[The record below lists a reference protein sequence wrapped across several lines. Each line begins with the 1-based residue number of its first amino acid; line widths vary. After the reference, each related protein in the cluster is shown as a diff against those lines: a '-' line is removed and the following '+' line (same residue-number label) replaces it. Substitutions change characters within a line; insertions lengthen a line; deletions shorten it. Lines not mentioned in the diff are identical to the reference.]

1 MSKNSKVNLSSRQD
15 PRLEEVLKSVDTC
28 CKLLEVDFYILGALA
43 RDVWYEQGS
52 IAAIGTKDVDFA
64 IFFRDVNEFNT
75 LKELLERDHG
85 FISISDNQFALVAP
99 NRFEIDILPFGQL
112 EVEDGEAFDVGE
124 RKVKVNGLNQVYL
137 ESVKGVYLFDNREF
151 KVATLPA
158 IVMLKLIA
166 YDDRPEHRPND
177 PEDCMSIIKNYYSLQ
192 SELIFEQHFDLLVDM
207 PPDVAAP
214 RVIGREL
221 RSTLDQDHLL
231 RERVITILK
240 NHIGLREKSGF
251 VLKMATRE
259 YYGTDEAVM
268 YLEEILTGIEE
279 DLVMPNEI
287 A

>member
-64 IFFRDVNEFNT
+64 IFVRDVNEFNT